1 MTHYM
6 SYEAS
11 YLVRLGCN
19 LFSREFFDVGYGMR
33 VTPDGYQDRVL
44 ILTISFLHRRLALFK
59 DGTLRICCNPLLL
72 F

>member
-1 MTHYM
+1 MTRYM

-19 LFSREFFDVGYGMR
+19 LFSRKFFDIGYGMR
-33 VTPDGYQDRVL
+33 VTPDRYQDRRL
-44 ILTISFLHRRLALFK
+44 ILTISFLHCRLALFK
-59 DGTLRICCNPLLL
+59 DGTLSVCCSPLLL